1 MKHPLINP
9 ASSHYDNNGK
19 SAIKDFEAD
28 ENLTALISWA
38 RISAKKY
45 EHPNRASKGQVEGD
59 KVKAK
64 TFRAYEAFLLD
75 IVIDFPEL
83 QSTCA
88 LTVYD
93 LLKIELEY

>member
-1 MKHPLINP
+1 MRHPLINP
-9 ASSHYDNNGK
+9 ASRHYDNNGK
-19 SAIKDFEAD
+19 SAIRDFEA
-28 ENLTALISWA
+28 EESILALAHWA

-64 TFRAYEAFLLD
+64 TFRAYETFLLD
-75 IVIDFPEL
+75 IIIDFPEL

>member
-1 MKHPLINP
+1 MRHPLINP

-19 SAIKDFEAD
+19 SAIRDFES
-28 ENLTALISWA
+28 EESILALMHWA
-38 RISAKKY
+38 RLSAKKY

-64 TFRAYEAFLLD
+64 TFRAYEAFLLGLVSD
-75 IVIDFPEL
+75 YPEL

-88 LTVYD
+88 LDVYRILNID
-93 LLKIELEY
+93 LEY